1 MGVAEPGYPN
11 QISPENTMPAPS
23 IRHAADPLDDIDR
36 EASGAD
42 SAMARQDRADLPG
55 ERSDQPQPGK
65 GDVYID
71 AAREL
76 SRQGVSPSQEAL
88 DADRDAERVVDGDPD
103 IDLARDSLAPAE
115 QGLGPDDDD
124 TIDET
129 ERAGDDS
136 IR

>member
-1 MGVAEPGYPN
+1 M
-11 QISPENTMPAPS
+11 SAPS
-23 IRHAADPLDDIDR
+23 IRPAADPLDDIDR
-36 EASGAD
+36 ESSGAD

-55 ERSDQPQPGK
+55 ERSDQPRAGDSK

-71 AAREL
+71 AAREV
-76 SRQGVSPSQEAL
+76 SRESLSPSQDAL
-88 DADRDAERVVDGDPD
+88 DADRDASRVVDGDPD
-103 IDLARDSLAPAE
+103 VDLARDSLAPAE
-115 QGLGPDDDD
+115 RGMGPDDDD

>member
-1 MGVAEPGYPN
+1 LPN
-11 QISPENTMPAPS
+11 LDQQPLSQENPMPAPS
-23 IRHAADPLDDIDR
+23 IRPAADPLDDIDR
-36 EASGAD
+36 ESGGVD
-42 SAMARQDRADLPG
+42 SLIARQDRADLPG
-55 ERSDQPQPGK
+55 ERSDQPQSGK
-65 GDVYID
+65 GDIYIE
-71 AAREL
+71 AAREV
-76 SRQGVSPSQEAL
+76 SRESVNPSQEAL

-115 QGLGPDDDD
+115 VGLGPDDDD

>member
-1 MGVAEPGYPN
+1 
-11 QISPENTMPAPS
+11 MPAPS
-23 IRHAADPLDDIDR
+23 IRNAADPLDDIDR
-36 EASGAD
+36 DDGGAD
-42 SAMARQDRADLPG
+42 TAMARQDRADLPG
-55 ERSDQPQPGK
+55 ERSDRPPPGK

-76 SRQGVSPSQEAL
+76 SRESLTPSQEAL
-88 DADRDAERVVDGDPD
+88 DADREADRVADGDPD
-103 IDLARDSLAPAE
+103 IELAGE
-115 QGLGPDDDD
+115 GLGADVARGPDDDD

>member
-1 MGVAEPGYPN
+1 
-11 QISPENTMPAPS
+11 MPAPS
-23 IRHAADPLDDIDR
+23 TRPAADPLDDIDR
-36 EASGAD
+36 ESGGVD
-42 SAMARQDRADLPG
+42 SLMERQDRADLPG
-55 ERSDQPQPGK
+55 ERSDQPSPGK
-65 GDVYID
+65 GDVYLD
-71 AAREL
+71 AAREVARESL
-76 SRQGVSPSQEAL
+76 NPNQDAL

-115 QGLGPDDDD
+115 AGLGPDDDD

>member
-1 MGVAEPGYPN
+1 
-11 QISPENTMPAPS
+11 MPAPS
-23 IRHAADPLDDIDR
+23 IRPAADPLDDIDR
-36 EASGAD
+36 ETGGVD
-42 SAMARQDRADLPG
+42 SLIARQDRADLPG

-65 GDVYID
+65 GDIYID
-71 AAREL
+71 AAREV
-76 SRQGVSPSQEAL
+76 SRESLSPSQEAL

-115 QGLGPDDDD
+115 VGRGADDDD

>member
-1 MGVAEPGYPN
+1 
-11 QISPENTMPAPS
+11 MPAPS
-23 IRHAADPLDDIDR
+23 IRPAADPLDDIDR
-36 EASGAD
+36 ESGGAD
-42 SAMARQDRADLPG
+42 TIMDRQDRADLPG
-55 ERSDQPQPGK
+55 ERSDQPRAGK

-71 AAREL
+71 AAREV
-76 SRQGVSPSQEAL
+76 SRGSIDPDQEAL
-88 DADRDAERVVDGDPD
+88 DADREAERVLDGDPD

-115 QGLGPDDDD
+115 LGLGPDDDD